1 MSSRQATLENW
12 RNPTGRKQHKS
23 RGQTLSNNVP
33 SNVNIGSEMRQSY
46 INTIIGNDDFNTWG
60 HQIQDK
66 TEEDI
71 RIAFRN
77 INYLPHDKLH
87 NKNDIL
93 IQEIRETQVDVYCAN
108 EINIAWQNIE
118 AENNLYERF
127 KGKLE
132 FAKYI

>member
-23 RGQTLSNNVP
+23 RIQTPSNNVP
-33 SNVNIGSEMRQSY
+33 SNANTGSELRQSY
-46 INTIIGNDDFNTWG
+46 INNIIGNDDFDTWG

-66 TEEDI
+66 TDEDI

-77 INYLPHDKLH
+77 INYLPLH

-108 EINIAWQNIE
+108 EINIAW
-118 AENNLYERF
+118 
-127 KGKLE
+127 
-132 FAKYI
+132 